1 MSRFKATDARYRGRR
16 MAEERVKRLKDLTDM
31 LLRLP
36 ESAGRDRLLVEVR
49 SRAVDLDTG
58 VTPRA
63 MLPMQEPTPPPA
75 APKPKPPAPYR
86 PSRVMRAPPPQP
98 ARAVAPQPFK
108 DEPVDWPTV
117 LMALDESQPPDAP
130 AQGVAP
136 WTLGLRG

>member
-1 MSRFKATDARYRGRR
+1 MSGLTATDARYGGRR
-16 MAEERVKRLKDLTDM
+16 MADERVKRLKDLTDM

-36 ESAGRDRLLVEVR
+36 ESAERDRLLVEVR

-63 MLPMQEPTPPPA
+63 MLPMQEPAPPPVA
-75 APKPKPPAPYR
+75 SKPKAPAPYR
-86 PSRVMRAPPPQP
+86 PSRVMPAPQP
-98 ARAVAPQPFK
+98 QRVRAVAPHPVK
-108 DEPVDWPTV
+108 DEPVDWPAV
-117 LMALDESQPPDAP
+117 LMALDESQQSDAP